1 MNYGCF
7 VAVMNKECAE
17 PMLSSQVFI
26 SLVFS
31 RADLIQ
37 TILQSD
43 CDWDN
48 KRTECHLYFAGTI
61 SALPQWTVFGKMPE
75 YQISKNLYCTLSNI
89 KAPTQLSR
97 VILNNDILEDDTGLE
112 WRQWLVGSNPGIL
125 MYCPATTQYVIS
137 QFLIWVSDLRRDL
150 NVSWNC
156 QPDMA
161 TQSDP

>member
-1 MNYGCF
+1 M
-7 VAVMNKECAE
+7 AVSLQLWTKNVLSQCWAARSSS
-17 PMLSSQVFI
+17 LSSFLGQILYKPFY
-26 SLVFS
+26 SL
-31 RADLIQ
+31 IG
-37 TILQSD
+37 
-43 CDWDN
+43 DN

-61 SALPQWTVFGKMPE
+61 SALPQWTVLGKMPE